1 MARIVHFEVPADNP
15 ERAQK
20 FYAQAL
26 GWEFTKFGGD
36 GPVPYWF
43 VKTGATGSPGI
54 DGGLLQRGAPG
65 QGPMVI
71 AGVASIDQS
80 IEQVRKAGGTQ
91 VVQKMP
97 IPGVGYAAYFL
108 DTEGNCF
115 GIFQDDADAK

>member
-1 MARIVHFEVPADNP
+1 MSRIVHFEVPADNP

-26 GWEFTKFGGD
+26 GWEFVKFPGE
-36 GPVPYWF
+36 GPVEYWL
-43 VKTGATGSPGI
+43 VKTGPTGAPGI
-54 DGGLLQRGAPG
+54 DGGLLKRGAAG

-91 VVQKMP
+91 VVDKMA

-115 GIFQDDADAK
+115 GIFQDDANAK

>member
-1 MARIVHFEVPADNP
+1 MSRIVHFEVPADNP

-26 GWEFTKFGGD
+26 GWEFTAFGG
-36 GPVPYWF
+36 PMPYWL
-43 VKTGATGSPGI
+43 VKTGPTGAPGI
-54 DGGLLQRGAPG
+54 DGGLLKRGAPG

-71 AGVASIDQS
+71 AGVASIDTS
-80 IEQVRKAGGTQ
+80 IEQVKKAGGTQ
-91 VVQKMP
+91 VVDKMA

-115 GIFQDDADAK
+115 GIFQDDVNAK

>member
-1 MARIVHFEVPADNP
+1 MSRIIHFEVPADNP

-20 FYAQAL
+20 FYSQAL
-26 GWEFTKFGGD
+26 GWEFTAFGG
-36 GPVPYWF
+36 PMPYWL
-43 VKTGATGSPGI
+43 VKTGPNGAPGI
-54 DGGLLQRGAPG
+54 DGGMLKREQAG

-71 AGVASIDQS
+71 AGVASIDKG

-91 VVQKMP
+91 VVEKMA

-115 GIFQDDADAK
+115 GIFQDDVSAK